1 MITMPDDLR
10 DRVLAAVRKGLAASL
25 DMSKTEKPW
34 LRGYNVDSVTESAV
48 TNPATGNRT
57 FPNEI
62 KGVTALPPVSA
73 IASQEKSQLSRV
85 WPTKQSRQSR
95 MAPAAGSR
103 SLSCRRRSA
112 IG

>member
-25 DMSKTEKPW
+25 DISKTEKPW
-34 LRGYNVDSVTESAV
+34 LRGYNVDSATESAV

-73 IASQEKSQLSRV
+73 KRDSQPGNQEKSQLSRV

-95 MAPAAGSR
+95 MAPAAG
-103 SLSCRRRSA
+103 
-112 IG
+112 